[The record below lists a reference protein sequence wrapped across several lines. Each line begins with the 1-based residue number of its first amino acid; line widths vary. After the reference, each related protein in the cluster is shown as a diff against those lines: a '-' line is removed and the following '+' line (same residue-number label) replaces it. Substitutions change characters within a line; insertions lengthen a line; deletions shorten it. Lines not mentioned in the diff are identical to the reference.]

1 MQKDEESMNNK
12 FKWEKYQRSINSYDS
27 LIDDNNNY
35 IINYVIWRKYKINKK
50 IVWFKTNIEIKSAEE

>member
-12 FKWEKYQRSINSYDS
+12 FKWKKYQRSINSYDS

-35 IINYVIWRKYKINKK
+35 IINYVI
-50 IVWFKTNIEIKSAEE
+50 EESIKLIKR

>member
-12 FKWEKYQRSINSYDS
+12 FKWEKYQRSIISYDS

-35 IINYVIWRKYKINKK
+35 IINYVI
-50 IVWFKTNIEIKSAEE
+50 EESIKLIKR